1 MLVLPFISGGVGR
14 RASDHH
20 CAWGRVAGR
29 VLLRSTQ
36 APGPENPRSQGLSML
51 PVSCRA
57 GAGWHDQHQSP
68 PGHGGRSSRDRTTHT
83 YPQGKGIIVSLC
95 PPQKNTG
102 KTRCSQMGRQ
112 LNDEGLSAQLGA
124 DLQKNRGKSD

>member
-1 MLVLPFISGGVGR
+1 MGC

-20 CAWGRVAGR
+20 CAWGRVAGG

-68 PGHGGRSSRDRTTHT
+68 PGPGVGAAGTGPHIPALRAKGSS
-83 YPQGKGIIVSLC
+83 
-95 PPQKNTG
+95 
-102 KTRCSQMGRQ
+102 
-112 LNDEGLSAQLGA
+112 
-124 DLQKNRGKSD
+124 